1 MAAAIQGQSI
11 AANAA
16 GNMDTLG
23 KAMSSFQE
31 SVK

>member
-23 KAMSSFQE
+23 EAMSSFE
-31 SVK
+31 LSAK